1 MPHGICLNFCRL
13 ISLQLG
19 RGYTAHTLHEGDMR
33 SARDL
38 RAVFCTDGGDERS
51 HMRGQFWVLIDLA
64 TGQCVG
70 QVGLELKDASIGV
83 GELRR
88 MAVRASHRNHR
99 GGAML
104 IEVCSPLMRETTC
117 VQLFN
122 AIFALSVATDPAGA
136 RSHVLFQTGRAL
148 YRA

>member
-1 MPHGICLNFCRL
+1 
-13 ISLQLG
+13 
-19 RGYTAHTLHEGDMR
+19 MR

-38 RAVFCTDGGDERS
+38 RAVFCTNGGSEHS
-51 HMRGQFWVLIDLA
+51 HLRGQFWVLVDLA

-70 QVGLELKDASIGV
+70 QVGLELKDAAIGV

-104 IEVCSPLMRETTC
+104 IEV
-117 VQLFN
+117 
-122 AIFALSVATDPAGA
+122 
-136 RSHVLFQTGRAL
+136 
-148 YRA
+148 